1 MAHLL
6 DELRRQFRA
15 RIRACN
21 QPELGRDLL
30 SEITVARHNYFA
42 QEFCEAT
49 NLPYRD
55 DVPALEI
62 VQAIRPG
69 FDPMSRRV
77 PDITPDNYYI
87 DGDKMY
93 IIDFKVSV
101 SDESSIHTYK
111 RYTELLTDVFY
122 HIGVDFEVVII
133 RMDPSN
139 MHLHISSDNFMRL
152 FPNII
157 LNLDFSWY
165 FQLKEEL
172 FERFRDNEEFMELV
186 AHGEFTPTIPWV
198 TADTPEL
205 FAHPVFIDFYESMPE
220 KDQANFTRALNNNA
234 FQSDKWND
242 LLHTMMREY
251 GDKYKS
257 FVKEMAKRVFVSDEN
272 YDKPTKFEIQKGW
285 SEMIER
291 VRSSRE
297 MTTDIHKQKPS
308 IHFIWSP
315 HSDERSNDNIQK
327 IIHLSHSL
335 QEIKEKDPFSQA
347 FRCLGKLM
355 DFSSDVPLYERF
367 CNKLKQDAR
376 STLKKKSNPVIPMQ
390 IDSCTVLWEQQFK
403 LDTSVMPKE
412 IRIKFL
418 KEFCGIGG
426 HKQFKNRMMD
436 DLDLEKPTILDF
448 SNIDIQRHANLMF
461 SDTKSF
467 LMKESGLS
475 KVGNVIEDF
484 KPQILNAS
492 EKTWKHIEEISR
504 TRFWQ
509 SINDI
514 SILIK
519 NILSVSQYNKHNTFR
534 VVCTANNSFYGLVY
548 PAASIQSRKSTIVF
562 STIAFHSEAKDVLR
576 CGSLFKTYKLK
587 KGYASISKA
596 IRLDKERC
604 QRLVTSPGIF
614 LLTTL
619 LLKGDTEIDLNEIM
633 AFAYFTSLSIT
644 KSMLSLTEPSR
655 YMIMN
660 SLAVSSHV
668 RGYIAEKFS
677 PYTKTLFSVYMT
689 ELIRKGCM
697 SANNQRSKISVKD
710 VYLNEYEITQ
720 KGVSENRD
728 LESIWF
734 PGFVNLK
741 EYINQIYLPFYFNAK
756 GLHNKHHVVID
767 LAKTVLEIELE
778 QREELPTPWGDE
790 FRKQSVNLDI
800 LIYAISKMLKN
811 DTSKHNHLRSRIE
824 NRNNFKRS
832 LASISTFT
840 SSKSCIKVGDFSK
853 HKSDTVKRM
862 KKIQE
867 KETKRTRIANTE
879 LVAEEDRDLEVAHST
894 YLDLIKSV
902 PNYTDYIST
911 KVFDRLYEKFKTE
924 EYNDR
929 PAIEIIMEVMK
940 NHTDF
945 KFCFFNKGQKTAKDR
960 EIFVGELEAKLCLY
974 CVERIAKER
983 CKLNPEEM
991 ISEPGDGKLKKLELN
1006 SESEIRYLIEMT
1018 RREMSKED
1026 IFLQD
1031 IMSDP
1036 KGVKI
1041 EINADMSKWSAQD
1054 VFFKYFWLIALD
1066 PILYPFE
1073 KQRIIYFFCNYM
1085 DKELILP
1092 DELMCSLLDQKA
1104 EREND
1109 IIRQMTNNFHTNT
1122 VNIRRNWLQ
1131 GNLNYT
1137 SSYIHSCS
1145 MMVFRDIVRECSDL
1159 LEGHCNVNSM
1169 VHSDDNQTS
1178 VIMIQNKMHN
1188 DCILNYICKLFE
1200 ACCLTF
1206 GNQANMK
1213 KTYVTNNIKEFV
1225 SLFNIYGEPFSV
1237 YGRFLLPA
1245 VGDCAYIGPYEDM
1258 ASRLSATQTAIK
1270 HGCPPSL
1277 AWVSIALNHWIT
1289 YNTYNMLPG
1298 QANDPTRVFGCERYE
1313 LPIEL
1318 CGTLRSELSTIA
1330 LVGLEAGNISFLT
1343 NLLKK
1348 MSPPQLIKEGVQTQ
1362 CNNIH
1367 NWDMTKL
1374 TYMETMKLKL
1384 LRHIVLDTDIAE
1396 DNTMGE
1402 TSEMRSRSIITP
1414 RKFTTLA
1421 SLTKLISYNDYQEIV
1436 SNQDAIN
1443 NLFEEMLDNQE
1454 LLVTKGESPED
1465 FRKTILFRY
1474 NSKRFKESLSI
1485 QSPTQLFVEQI
1496 LFSNKPVI
1504 DYSGIREKYIG
1515 SVDIPTNQE
1524 DEGIMGKKTIP
1535 EAFETLKQDLER
1547 MILTLDDIKLVYSF
1561 CILNDPLN
1569 TTACNAIL
1577 LSQIQSLMD
1586 RTSLSAVTMPE
1597 FRNMRLIK
1605 YSPALVLRAYLHGDM
1620 SIGGA
1625 VEEDM
1630 RRDIYHLEEF
1640 IEKTGILRKVN
1651 DKITAHQIECGERDL
1666 LFEIRERTRFLQTCY
1681 DYIKSTE
1688 HKVKVFIL
1696 PCKAY
1701 TAFDFCATIHG
1712 NLIKDKGW
1720 FSVHYLKQIISG
1732 TAKAIVNQTPAS
1744 EQINMDE
1751 CFRLIA
1757 HFADTFIE
1765 SSSRV
1770 FFLNKIIKE
1779 YSYKNIPVRDLYEQL
1794 KRDSNKRQHF
1804 IPLLYYTQELKQSDL
1819 DRFDAN
1825 KTYER
1830 VGWNNW
1836 QTNRDMNTGPIDLT
1850 IKGANRSIRIMGEDD
1865 KLNIG
1870 ELQLI
1875 EGDNTPVESHA
1886 RRLLNA
1892 KHNLQF
1898 EKMQEY
1904 TYLEPGMYY
1913 ICWQKRS
1920 KYAYNYQL
1928 LLPEIIENRNKQP
1941 VSLLNNKINLLHPVC
1956 PVIVSKKPSPE
1967 KIRIT
1972 AIKYMNQ
1979 DCELAKLQL
1988 AKNDFAIIRRCHFSK
2003 MIHFQ
2008 GKDFIV
2014 GNIDVNKL
2022 MTTPSLLSVNYPSLS
2037 QTPLI
2042 TLSQIFR
2049 CDGSGDT
2056 VDEFE
2061 FLSDEIIEEI
2071 DTAPVNAIP
2080 FFQVSYAV
2088 KSKQGFTYKQALQQA
2103 LKAGLEEM
2111 ETEFDFTG
2119 KELGFFSPKNMSI
2132 ISFIVGL
2139 VNRLNT
2145 NEWSTVMIKCI
2156 HMAFFNNNKDRNFHL
2171 FKIPKI
2177 FIKDPIGEKID
2188 WIKARD
2194 FLSGIKPRDESNHWG
2209 QMFIHFKNKCINAID
2224 LEISLEGASWGEML
2238 DMLDEFKD
2246 EEMFSFDT

>member
-1 MAHLL
+1 MAHLIR
-6 DELRRQFRA
+6 ELVRQYRA
-15 RIRACN
+15 RIRACT
-21 QPELGRDLL
+21 QPELGRDILT
-30 SEITVARHNYFA
+30 EITVARHNYFA
-42 QEFCEAT
+42 QEFCEST
-49 NLPYRD
+49 NIPYRN

-62 VQAIRPG
+62 VQAIRPD
-69 FDPMSRRV
+69 FDPMTRRI
-77 PDITPDNYYI
+77 PDLTPDNYYI
-87 DGDKMY
+87 DGEKMY

-101 SDESSIHTYK
+101 SDESSIHTYR
-111 RYTELLTDVFY
+111 RYTELLGDIFEF
-122 HIGVDFEVVII
+122 IGVEMEVVII

-139 MHLHISSDNFMRL
+139 MQLHISSDNFLQL

-157 LNLDFSWY
+157 LNLDFNWY

-172 FERFRDNEEFMELV
+172 FERFRDNEDFMELV
-186 AHGEFTPTIPWV
+186 AHGEFTPTIPW
-198 TADTPEL
+198 TNEETPEL
-205 FAHPVFIDFYESMPE
+205 FEHPVFREFLNSMPE
-220 KDQANFTRALNNNA
+220 RERANFQRALNNNA

-251 GDKYKS
+251 GDNYKT
-257 FVKEMAKRVFVSDEN
+257 FIKDMAKRVFIADEN
-272 YDKPTKFEIQKGW
+272 YNKPSRSEIQKGW
-285 SEMIER
+285 NEMISR
-291 VRSSRE
+291 VRESRE
-297 MTTDIHKQKPS
+297 MTCDVHKQKPS

-315 HSDERSNDNIQK
+315 HNPEITNENTAK
-327 IIHLSHSL
+327 ILRLSKGL
-335 QEIKEKDPFSQA
+335 QQIKERDNMSLA
-347 FRCLGKLM
+347 FKSLGKLM
-355 DFSSDVPLYERF
+355 DFSSDVRGYERF

-376 STLKKKSNPVIPMQ
+376 STPKKKTQKIEPLVI
-390 IDSCTVLWEQQFK
+390 DDCTILWEQQFK
-403 LDTSVMPKE
+403 MDTNVIQKD
-412 IRIKFL
+412 IRLKFL
-418 KEFCGIGG
+418 KEFCGIGN
-426 HKQFKNRMMD
+426 HKQFKDRMLD
-436 DLDLEKPTILDF
+436 DLDLNKPTILDF
-448 SNIDIQRHANLMF
+448 SNIEIQRHANLMF
-461 SDTKSF
+461 QDTKS
-467 LMKESGLS
+467 LLSKQSGLS
-475 KVGNVIEDF
+475 KVGNIMDEFEEKITNANKDTWETIESVA
-484 KPQILNAS
+484 K
-492 EKTWKHIEEISR
+492 

-509 SINDI
+509 AINDFSVI
-514 SILIK
+514 IK
-519 NILSVSQYNKHNTFR
+519 NILSVSQYNRHNTFR
-534 VVCTANNSFYGLVY
+534 VVCSANNQFFGIVY
-548 PAASIQSRKSTIVF
+548 PSASIQSRKSTIVF
-562 STIAFHSEAKDVLR
+562 STIAFHDEAKDVLK
-576 CGSLFKTYKLK
+576 CGSLFRTYKID
-587 KGYASISKA
+587 KGFVSISKA

-619 LLKGDTEIDLNEIM
+619 LFKGQTDIDLNEIM
-633 AFAYFTSLSIT
+633 AFAFFTSLSIT

-668 RGYIAEKFS
+668 REYIAEKFS

-697 SANNQRSKISVKD
+697 SANNQRTKISVKD
-710 VYLNEYEITQ
+710 VFLNEYEITQ
-720 KGVSENRD
+720 KGVSDARD

-734 PGFVNLK
+734 PGHVNLK

-756 GLHNKHHVVID
+756 GLHNKHHVIID

-778 QREELPTPWGDE
+778 QREQLPNPWGSE
-790 FRKQSVNLDI
+790 FKKQSVNLDI

-811 DTSKHNHLRSRIE
+811 DTSKHNHLRSRVE

-840 SSKSCIKVGDFSK
+840 SSKSCIKIGDFSE
-853 HKSDTVKRM
+853 HKSDIVKRM
-862 KKIQE
+862 KKIQN
-867 KETKRTRIANTE
+867 KEAKRTRIANTE
-879 LVAEEDRDLEVAHST
+879 FVADDERDLEISHST
-894 YLDLIKSV
+894 YLDLLKSI

-911 KVFDRLYEKFKTE
+911 KVFDRLYEMFKIG
-924 EYNDR
+924 EYDDR
-929 PAIEIIMEVMK
+929 PAVEIIMEVMK
-940 NHTDF
+940 NHKDF

-974 CVERIAKER
+974 CVERISKER

-991 ISEPGDGKLKKLELN
+991 ISEPGDGKLKKLEIN
-1006 SESEIRYLIEMT
+1006 SESELRYLIEMT
-1018 RREMSKED
+1018 RRELSKED
-1026 IFLQD
+1026 KFLGELT
-1031 IMSDP
+1031 SEP
-1036 KGVKI
+1036 KGIKI

-1066 PILYPFE
+1066 PILYPNE
-1073 KQRIIYFFCNYM
+1073 KQRILYFFCNYM

-1145 MMVFRDIVRECSDL
+1145 MMVFRDIVKECSDL
-1159 LEGHCNVNSM
+1159 LEGNCNVNSM

-1178 VIMIQNKMHN
+1178 VIMIQDKLHN
-1188 DCILNYICKLFE
+1188 DCILNYICSLFE

-1213 KTYVTNNIKEFV
+1213 KTYITNNIKEFV

-1289 YNTYNMLPG
+1289 FSTYNMLPG
-1298 QANDPTRVFGCERYE
+1298 QTNDPTKVFDCARSD

-1318 CGTLRSELSTIA
+1318 CGLLKADLSTIA
-1330 LVGLEAGNISFLT
+1330 LVGLESGNISFLT
-1343 NLLKK
+1343 NLLRK
-1348 MSPPQLIKEGVQTQ
+1348 MSPPQLIKEGVQSQ
-1362 CNNIH
+1362 CNNIQ
-1367 NWDMTKL
+1367 NWDLTKL
-1374 TYMETMKLKL
+1374 TNMEVLKLKI
-1384 LRHIVLDTDIAE
+1384 LRYIVLDTDITD

-1402 TSEMRSRSIITP
+1402 TSEMKSRSIITP
-1414 RKFTTLA
+1414 RKFTTLS
-1421 SLTKLISYNDYQEIV
+1421 SLTKLVSYNDYQNVV
-1436 SNQDAIN
+1436 SNA
-1443 NLFEEMLDNQE
+1443 NLLDELLENMLENQE
-1454 LLVTKGESPED
+1454 LLVTKGESSED
-1465 FRKTILFRY
+1465 FRNTILFRY
-1474 NSKRFKESLSI
+1474 NSKKFKESLSI

-1496 LFSNKPVI
+1496 LFSNKPII
-1504 DYSGIREKYIG
+1504 DYSGIREKYVG
-1515 SVDIPTNQE
+1515 LVDIPNNQE

-1535 EAFETLKQDLER
+1535 EALEILRNDLNR

-1586 RTSLSAVTMPE
+1586 RTSMSAVTMPE

-1630 RRDIYHLEEF
+1630 RRDLYHLEEF
-1640 IEKTGILRKVN
+1640 INQTGILRKVEAR
-1651 DKITAHQIECGERDL
+1651 IQAHQIENGARDM
-1666 LFEIRERTRFLQTCY
+1666 LFEIRERTKFLQTCY

-1688 HKVKVFIL
+1688 HRVKVFIL

-1720 FSVHYLKQIISG
+1720 YSVHYLKQIISG
-1732 TAKAIVNQTPAS
+1732 TAKAIVNQSPAS

-1751 CFRLIA
+1751 CFRLVS

-1765 SSSRV
+1765 PSSRLY
-1770 FFLNKIIKE
+1770 FADKIIKN
-1779 YSYKNIPVRDLYEQL
+1779 YRYKNIPVIDLYNQL
-1794 KRDSNKRQHF
+1794 KRDANKRQHF
-1804 IPLLYYTQELKQSDL
+1804 IPLLYYMKELKQSDL

-1825 KTYER
+1825 KTYEK
-1830 VGWNNW
+1830 VSWNNW
-1836 QTNRDMNTGPIDLT
+1836 QVNRDMSTGTIDLT
-1850 IKGANRSIRIMGEDD
+1850 IKGANRSIRILGEDD
-1865 KLNIG
+1865 QLKIA
-1870 ELQLI
+1870 EMQLI
-1875 EGDNTPVESHA
+1875 EGDNTSVESHA

-1892 KHNLQF
+1892 RHNLQF
-1898 EKMQEY
+1898 EKMKEY

-1913 ICWQKRS
+1913 ICWQKKS
-1920 KYAYNYQL
+1920 KFTFNYQML
-1928 LLPEIIENRNKQP
+1928 LCEIIENRNKQP
-1941 VSLLNNKINLLHPVC
+1941 ATLLASRINLLHPVC
-1956 PVIVSKKPSPE
+1956 PAIVSRIPSPE

-1972 AIKYMNQ
+1972 ALKYLNQ
-1979 DCELAKLQL
+1979 ECELSRLQL
-1988 AKNDFAIIRRCHFSK
+1988 LKNEFATTRRCHFSK
-2003 MIHFQ
+2003 MTHFA
-2008 GKDFIV
+2008 GVEFVV
-2014 GNIDVNKL
+2014 GNIDVNRL
-2022 MTTPSLLSVNYPSLS
+2022 MGTPSLLSVNYPSLS

-2042 TLSQIFR
+2042 TISQIFR
-2049 CDGSGDT
+2049 CNGVET
-2056 VDEFE
+2056 EVDEFE
-2061 FLSDEIIEEI
+2061 FLSDEILEDT

-2080 FFQVSYAV
+2080 FFHVSYST
-2088 KSKQGFTYKQALQQA
+2088 KSKQGYTYKQALQHA
-2103 LKAGLEEM
+2103 LRMGLEEM
-2111 ETEFDFTG
+2111 ENEFDFTG
-2119 KELGFFSPKNMSI
+2119 QNLGFFSPKNIGI
-2132 ISFIVGL
+2132 ISFLVGL

-2145 NEWSTVMIKCI
+2145 NEWSTVMLKCI
-2156 HMAFFNNNKDRNFHL
+2156 HMSFFNNHKDRMFHM

-2177 FIKDPIGEKID
+2177 FIQDPIGEKIN
-2188 WIKARD
+2188 WVKAKE
-2194 FLSGIKPRDESNHWG
+2194 FLNGVMPKDEMNHWG
-2209 QMFIHFKNKCINAID
+2209 QMFMHFKRKCFEAID
-2224 LEISLEGASWGEML
+2224 LEMKMEGSSWGEML
-2238 DMLDEFKD
+2238 DMLDDYKD
-2246 EEMFSFDT
+2246 EGMFSFG

>member
-1 MAHLL
+1 MAHLIR
-6 DELRRQFRA
+6 ELVRQYQA
-15 RIRACN
+15 RIRACT
-21 QPELGRDLL
+21 QPELGRDILT
-30 SEITVARHNYFA
+30 EITVARHNYFA
-42 QEFCEAT
+42 QEFCEST
-49 NLPYRD
+49 NLTYRN

-69 FDPMSRRV
+69 FDPMSRQV
-77 PDITPDNYYI
+77 PDLTPDNFLI
-87 DGDKMY
+87 HGNKMY

-101 SDESSIHTYK
+101 SDESSIHTYR
-111 RYTELLTDVFY
+111 RYTERFTDIFNF
-122 HIGVDFEVVII
+122 IGVDFEVVII

-139 MHLHISSDNFMRL
+139 MQLHISSDNFL
-152 FPNII
+152 QLYPNII

-165 FQLKEEL
+165 FRLKNEL
-172 FERFRDNEEFMELV
+172 FERFRDSEEFMELV

-198 TADTPEL
+198 TTETPEL
-205 FAHPVFIDFYESMPE
+205 YDHPVFIDFLNSMPP
-220 KDQANFTRALNNNA
+220 KDRNNFLRAMSDNA
-234 FQSDKWND
+234 FHSDKWND

-251 GDKYKS
+251 GDKYKA
-257 FVKEMAKRVFVSDEN
+257 FIKDMAKRVFLADSN
-272 YDKPTKFEIQKGW
+272 YDKPTRLEIQKGW
-285 SEMIER
+285 SEMILR
-291 VRSSRE
+291 VKESRN
-297 MTTDIHKQKPS
+297 MTTDVHKQKPS

-315 HSDERSNDNIQK
+315 HDPKKTNENSMK
-327 IIHLSHSL
+327 LLMLSAGL
-335 QEIKEKDPFSQA
+335 QDIKEKDPFSIA
-347 FRCLGKLM
+347 FKHIGKLM
-355 DFSSDVPLYERF
+355 DFRSDIRGYERF
-367 CNKLKQDAR
+367 CARLKQDAR
-376 STLKKKSNPVIPMQ
+376 STPKSKSSKIEPLQ

-403 LDTSVMPKE
+403 MDTGIIPKD
-412 IRIKFL
+412 IRLKFL
-418 KEFCGIGG
+418 KEFCGIGN
-426 HKQFKNRMMD
+426 HKQFKNRMLD
-436 DLDLEKPTILDF
+436 DLDLDKPVILDF
-448 SNIDIQRHANLMF
+448 SDPDIQKHANLMF
-461 SDTKSF
+461 QDTKSM
-467 LMKESGLS
+467 LSKESGLY
-475 KVGNVIEDF
+475 KIGNVIEEF
-484 KPQILNAS
+484 KDKIINANA
-492 EKTWKHIEEISR
+492 KTWETIESIAK

-509 SINDI
+509 AMNDF
-514 SILIK
+514 SILVK

-534 VVCTANNSFYGLVY
+534 VVCTANNQFFGIVY
-548 PAASIQSRKSTIVF
+548 PSASIQSRKSTIVF
-562 STIAFHSEAKDVLR
+562 STVTFHDEAKDVIK
-576 CGSLFKTYKLK
+576 CGSLFRTYKIT
-587 KGYASISKA
+587 KGYMSISKA

-604 QRLVTSPGIF
+604 QRLVTAPGIF

-619 LLKGDTEIDLNEIM
+619 LLKGDTEIDLNEVM
-633 AFAYFTSLSIT
+633 AFAFFTSLSIT

-668 RGYIAEKFS
+668 REYISEKFS

-689 ELIRKGCM
+689 ELIRRGCM
-697 SANNQRSKISVKD
+697 SANNQRTKISVKD
-710 VYLNEYEITQ
+710 VFLNEFEITQ

-756 GLHNKHHVVID
+756 GLHNKHHVIID

-778 QREELPTPWGDE
+778 QREELPNPWGED
-790 FRKQSVNLDI
+790 FKKQSVNLDI
-800 LIYAISKMLKN
+800 LIYSIAKMLKN
-811 DTSKHNHLRSRIE
+811 DTSKHNHLRSRVE

-840 SSKSCIKVGDFSK
+840 SSKSCIKVGDFYA

-862 KKIQE
+862 KKIQN
-867 KETKRTRIANTE
+867 KEAKRTRIANTE
-879 LVAEEDRDLEVAHST
+879 FVDEEDRDLEIAHST

-924 EYNDR
+924 EFDDR
-929 PAIEIIMEVMK
+929 PAIEIIMDVMK
-940 NHTDF
+940 DHKNF

-974 CVERIAKER
+974 CVERISKER

-991 ISEPGDGKLKKLELN
+991 ISEPGDGKLKKLEMN
-1006 SESEIRYLIEMT
+1006 SESELRYLIEMT
-1018 RREMSKED
+1018 RRETTKEGS
-1026 IFLQD
+1026 FLQEFT
-1031 IMSDP
+1031 SEP
-1036 KGVKI
+1036 KGIKI

-1066 PILYPFE
+1066 PILYPYE
-1073 KQRIIYFFCNYM
+1073 KQRILYFLCNYM

-1145 MMVFRDIVRECSDL
+1145 MMVFKDIVKECSDL
-1159 LEGHCNVNSM
+1159 LEGNCNVNSM

-1178 VIMIQNKMHN
+1178 VIMIQDKIHN
-1188 DCILNYICKLFE
+1188 DCILNFICKLFE

-1213 KTYVTNNIKEFV
+1213 KTYITNNIKEFV

-1289 YNTYNMLPG
+1289 FNTYNMLPG
-1298 QANDPTRVFGCERYE
+1298 QANDPSKIFNCERSE

-1318 CGTLRSELSTIA
+1318 CGILKSELSTIA
-1330 LVGLEAGNISFLT
+1330 LVGLESGNISFLT
-1343 NLLKK
+1343 GLLRK
-1348 MSPPQLIKEGVQTQ
+1348 MSPPQLVKEGVQTQ
-1362 CNNIH
+1362 CNNIE
-1367 NWDMTKL
+1367 NWDITKL
-1374 TYMETMKLKL
+1374 TTMEIIKLKI
-1384 LRHIVLDTDIAE
+1384 LRYIVLDTDITD

-1402 TSEMRSRSIITP
+1402 TSEMKSRSIITP
-1414 RKFTTLA
+1414 RKFTTLS
-1421 SLTKLISYNDYQEIV
+1421 SLTKLTSYNDYQDVV
-1436 SNQDAIN
+1436 SDPDQLEA
-1443 NLFEEMLDNQE
+1443 LLEGMLENQE

-1474 NSKRFKESLSI
+1474 NSKKFKESLSI

-1504 DYSGIREKYIG
+1504 DYTGIREKYVG
-1515 SVDIPTNQE
+1515 AVDMPNNQE

-1535 EAFETLKQDLER
+1535 EALEILRDDLSK
-1547 MILTLDDIKLVYSF
+1547 MLLTLDDIKLVYSF

-1586 RTSLSAVTMPE
+1586 RTSMSAVTMPE

-1605 YSPALVLRAYLHGDM
+1605 YSPALVLRAYLHGELT
-1620 SIGGA
+1620 IGGA
-1625 VEEDM
+1625 IEDDM
-1630 RRDIYHLEEF
+1630 KRDLYHLEEF
-1640 IEKTGILRKVN
+1640 IDQTGILRKVEA
-1651 DKITAHQIECGERDL
+1651 KIQAHEIQNGARDL
-1666 LFEIRERTRFLQTCY
+1666 LYEIRERTKFLQTCY

-1688 HKVKVFIL
+1688 HRVKVFIL

-1720 FSVHYLKQIISG
+1720 YSVHYLKQIISG

-1751 CFRLIA
+1751 CFRLIS

-1765 SSSRV
+1765 PSSRHY
-1770 FFLNKIIKE
+1770 FADKIIKE
-1779 YSYKNIPVRDLYEQL
+1779 YSYKNIPVTDLYDQL
-1794 KRDSNKRQHF
+1794 KRDMNKRQHF
-1804 IPLLYYTQELKQSDL
+1804 MPLLYHMQELKQSDL
-1819 DRFDAN
+1819 DRYDAN
-1825 KTYER
+1825 KTYEK
-1830 VGWNNW
+1830 VTWNNW
-1836 QTNRDMNTGPIDLT
+1836 QVNRDMSTGTIDLT
-1850 IKGANRSIRIMGEDD
+1850 IKGADRSMRILGEDD
-1865 KLNIG
+1865 KLQIA
-1870 ELQLI
+1870 ELRLVQ
-1875 EGDNTPVESHA
+1875 GDTTAVESHA

-1904 TYLEPGMYY
+1904 TYLEPGMFY

-1920 KYAYNYQL
+1920 KFAYNYQML
-1928 LLPEIIENRNKQP
+1928 LCEIIENRNNQP
-1941 VSLLNNKINLLHPVC
+1941 ATLLSGKINLLHPVC
-1956 PVIVSKKPSPE
+1956 PAVISRIPSPE

-1972 AIKYMNQ
+1972 ALKYMNQ
-1979 DCELAKLQL
+1979 NCELSRLQL
-1988 AKNDFAIIRRCHFSK
+1988 LKNEFATTRRCHFSK
-2003 MIHFQ
+2003 MTHFN
-2008 GKDFIV
+2008 GKEFVV
-2014 GNIDVNKL
+2014 GNIDINRL
-2022 MTTPSLLSVNYPSLS
+2022 MATPTLLSVNYPSLS

-2049 CDGSGDT
+2049 CNGVEEE

-2061 FLSDEIIEEI
+2061 FLSDEVLEDT

-2080 FFQVSYAV
+2080 FFHVSYST
-2088 KSKQGFTYKQALQQA
+2088 KSKHGYTYKQALQHA
-2103 LKAGLEEM
+2103 LRIGLEEM
-2111 ETEFDFTG
+2111 ENEFDFTG
-2119 KELGFFSPKNMSI
+2119 QNLGFFSSRNIGI
-2132 ISFIVGL
+2132 ISFLVGL

-2145 NEWSTVMIKCI
+2145 NEWSTVMMKCI
-2156 HMAFFNNNKDRNFHL
+2156 HMAFFNNQKDRTYHL

-2177 FIKDPIGEKID
+2177 FIKDPIGEKVD
-2188 WIKARD
+2188 WAKAKD
-2194 FLSGIKPRDESNHWG
+2194 FLQGIRPRDETNHWG
-2209 QMFIHFKNKCINAID
+2209 QMFIHFKNKCIDAID
-2224 LEISLEGASWGEML
+2224 LEIKMEGASWGEML
-2238 DMLDEFKD
+2238 EMLDEFKD
-2246 EEMFSFDT
+2246 EGMFNFG